1 MDAIC
6 VATQEGLFG
15 VFIFGGIFGFVL
27 GFIMGLIR

>member
-1 MDAIC
+1 MEAIC
-6 VATQEGLFG
+6 VATQEGLLG